1 MPRMG
6 SRASG
11 KRNALRYYQ
20 KKNRRKLRAF
30 NHDFPFPEYFREL
43 IGDKK
48 SISVADIG
56 AGAIPTTGNLW
67 PGVVVTIVASDLL
80 ADEYNEMWQAD
91 HRVILNPV
99 TKQDMEHLTYP
110 DNSFDIVHC
119 VNALDHCENPRAAI
133 AEMIRVC
140 RLGGWVYLRHVPNEG
155 EHQRYAGF
163 HQWNIDKK
171 APEEDLREDDC
182 VIWNQESHFLL
193 SEFGNFTTEIKTEV
207 SNTMY
212 PGEESVVSR
221 LRK

>member
-1 MPRMG
+1 MG
-6 SRASG
+6 NRASG

-20 KKNRRKLRAF
+20 QKNRRKLRAF
-30 NHDFPFPEYFREL
+30 NHEFPLPEYFREL

-48 SISVADIG
+48 SVSVADIG

-67 PGVVVTIVASDLL
+67 PGVAVTIVASDLL
-80 ADEYNEMWQAD
+80 ADEYNQMWAQD

-99 TKQDMEHLTYP
+99 TKQDMEALTYP

-133 AEMIRVC
+133 REMIRVC
-140 RLGGWVYLRHVPNEG
+140 KPGGWVYLRHVPNEG
-155 EHQRYAGF
+155 ERQRYAGF
-163 HQWNIDKK
+163 HQWNIERQDSDAKFWNK
-171 APEEDLREDDC
+171 DD
-182 VIWNQESHFLL
+182 WFFLTDIG
-193 SEFGNFTTEIKTEV
+193 EFTTEVKTEV

-221 LRK
+221 LRKA